1 MTLLREAL
9 AARPDGDF
17 MVAAPARRRSPA
29 KVKKVGAGARL
40 LSFALRHPR
49 EIVVSLLLTGCGGA
63 IAWNALVLQ
72 TARHPAPLFN
82 QQNPAPQLAR
92 PLPPTRPAPPAPE
105 APAQAAVQPS
115 SLAPA
120 VAPAPA
126 APKLPS
132 RGAIVDLI
140 RNGGDAAQSLAAQ
153 SQASQPQAP
162 QPPVRAASAP
172 PAASAAPSKA
182 PAMRDPIGEI
192 IRMGGPVPTPPA
204 NVGKAE
210 PGDLI
215 LAGQRALAKLGY
227 GIKADGLM
235 GTGTRQAIERFEQ
248 ERHLPVTGEFGARTA
263 RELSAAS
270 GIAVQ

>member
-1 MTLLREAL
+1 
-9 AARPDGDF
+9 
-17 MVAAPARRRSPA
+17 MVAAPARRKSPA
-29 KVKKVGAGARL
+29 KMKKVGAGARA

-49 EIVVSLLLTGCGGA
+49 EIAVALLLTGCGGA
-63 IAWNALVLQ
+63 IVWNALVLQ

-82 QQNPAPQLAR
+82 QQTPAPQLAR
-92 PLPPTRPAPPAPE
+92 PLPPTRPAPPMSEPA
-105 APAQAAVQPS
+105 AQAPFQSTSV
-115 SLAPA
+115 APA

-140 RNGGDAAQSLAAQ
+140 RNGGEAPQ
-153 SQASQPQAP
+153 SQTPQAP

-172 PAASAAPSKA
+172 PVVAAPSKA
-182 PAMRDPIGEI
+182 PTMRDPIGEI

-204 NVGKAE
+204 NVGRAE
-210 PGDLI
+210 SGDLV
-215 LAGQRALAKLGY
+215 LSGQRALAKLGY
-227 GIKADGLM
+227 GVKADGVM

-248 ERHLPVTGEFGARTA
+248 ERHLPVTGEFSARTA